1 MITIHTDILA
11 IVPILTVLITVIVKV
26 ITLLLIL
33 LQVLFCIKRTSGSG
47 SRSQHCCPI
56 KTTFTACSW
65 WGPFR
70 VRSRSQ
76 SKSPL
81 KGPSP
86 NHKKIFACGGMLL
99 DGACRDLPVPHR
111 ETGPDSLLFPF
122 GSPSPYEAR
131 VSQIGQAWL
140 GAGCFIR
147 FPSNPIIAR
156 VPFFRMLSFNEETRK

>member
-1 MITIHTDILA
+1 MITMNTVIIA
-11 IVPILTVLITVIVKV
+11 SVLIVTILISVIVNV

-33 LQVLFCIKRTSGSG
+33 LLFCIKRTSGSG

-111 ETGPDSLLFPF
+111 ETGHLTPYSSLLVP
-122 GSPSPYEAR
+122 PVPMKR
-131 VSQIGQAWL
+131 V
-140 GAGCFIR
+140 
-147 FPSNPIIAR
+147 
-156 VPFFRMLSFNEETRK
+156 